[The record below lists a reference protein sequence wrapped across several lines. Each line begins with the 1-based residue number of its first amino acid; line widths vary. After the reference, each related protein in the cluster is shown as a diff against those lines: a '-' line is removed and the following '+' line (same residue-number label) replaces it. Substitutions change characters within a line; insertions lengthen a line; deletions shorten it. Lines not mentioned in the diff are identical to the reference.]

1 MERFI
6 PVNSS
11 RFCFLAAASVIDP
24 IQKFDEPLVIDP
36 KENFL
41 IFGIIL
47 GKFLIATTESG
58 RDVYPNLTFD

>member
-1 MERFI
+1 
-6 PVNSS
+6 
-11 RFCFLAAASVIDP
+11 LSVIDP

-58 RDVYPNLTFD
+58 RDVYPDLTFD